1 MLVNHSFDYHFVQLL
16 EKLQKKYGEDMFK
29 LQGIAREN
37 LDISRFTNKFLQTKT
52 TADISVDANANV
64 DDMSILSWNY
74 EMPKPLAKLN
84 ALYHLWK
91 DALKKHGIK
100 RANKM
105 IQLEI
110 AGGIRIHDL
119 HGWLLPY
126 CWSASLAP
134 IVNDGMPWVKNIK
147 VKPVKHFDTLIS
159 NSVKYIYN
167 LSTQCVGAI
176 AVPDFLAYAEYFI
189 RKDYGEEWYN
199 DPKAVRAVRQG
210 FQNWI
215 YGINDKARGNQS
227 LTYNEKIIVD
237 GKPIAIGE
245 FVESYLVSD
254 EMDKAV
260 LDNKYTFT
268 LNRETGRLEA
278 NRIKGVIKHKTA
290 NKIVEYVLANG
301 AKIKATDNHSFFTR
315 TGLTIEEIQRNSNP
329 TNLLIPFNFINE
341 DSDYSYL
348 SVKQTVGKN
357 PAKDIK
363 LTEDWMYFLGQYLGD
378 GNWDGSTIQI
388 ATCNFAVNEVLAEL
402 FPEFTYNIRSD
413 FSIRFNMGRN
423 ITDAIKNVF
432 NTGSHNKV
440 LPRDWANKKGILH
453 LIGGYIDADGFAPT
467 DGNRGF
473 VLTSVNKE
481 LLESVQYI
489 LAGYGIMSSIKEK
502 YHNGFNNKLFTTY
515 RLTISAAGSRK
526 LNAYTKFKKVK
537 DNIISNIDSSKLYVD
552 FNGIIKDLD
561 IDINLYKDNLKVRS
575 IQYDH
580 CGIEDIKILVNL
592 LNNAGETEKA
602 KELEKFLY
610 ALPIK
615 IIAIND
621 CETQEYVYDISVEN
635 NENFLTSS
643 NIYAHNSPFTNV
655 SIFDK
660 YWREAM
666 FGKHTNPDF
675 SLCNLDNLKRTQRMF
690 IDVLIEQQEDNPF
703 TFPVMTGCQLKDKE
717 TGEIMDKDWLD
728 WISGISVK
736 NKLINFYTSD
746 SVDSLSSC
754 CRLRNNINPLKK
766 QTEYTNSFG
775 VGGLSIGS
783 HRVVALNLPQ
793 IAYMAKYS
801 ENDNWQEF
809 FKILESRIR
818 ISQDI
823 LDIHRETLQKL
834 IKNGNLPMYTYGCMD
849 LTKQYSTIGFIG
861 LFEALQIMGLD
872 IRNRDG
878 IDQGKK
884 IIGLINKLN
893 EQRTA
898 KDGNIRNV
906 EQIPGE
912 SAAVTFANKDKL
924 QFANVEYNLY
934 ANQYIPL
941 IQDALITDRIRIQ
954 GEYDYDVSGGSI
966 LHIDIDQELT
976 KEQIKDLIQLCA
988 KQNVIYFA
996 LDDCLAQCK
1005 SCGKVHVGKFE
1016 KSPCHQSDMRY
1027 FMRVVGFRTPV
1038 ESWNKVRRSKDF
1050 PNRQMNDI
1058 NIIHGSDAM
1067 A

>member
-1 MLVNHSFDYHFVQLL
+1 MSMLVNHSFDYHFVQLL

-227 LTYNEKIIVD
+227 
-237 GKPIAIGE
+237 
-245 FVESYLVSD
+245 
-254 EMDKAV
+254 
-260 LDNKYTFT
+260 
-268 LNRETGRLEA
+268 
-278 NRIKGVIKHKTA
+278 
-290 NKIVEYVLANG
+290 
-301 AKIKATDNHSFFTR
+301 
-315 TGLTIEEIQRNSNP
+315 
-329 TNLLIPFNFINE
+329 
-341 DSDYSYL
+341 
-348 SVKQTVGKN
+348 
-357 PAKDIK
+357 
-363 LTEDWMYFLGQYLGD
+363 
-378 GNWDGSTIQI
+378 
-388 ATCNFAVNEVLAEL
+388 
-402 FPEFTYNIRSD
+402 
-413 FSIRFNMGRN
+413 
-423 ITDAIKNVF
+423 
-432 NTGSHNKV
+432 
-440 LPRDWANKKGILH
+440 
-453 LIGGYIDADGFAPT
+453 
-467 DGNRGF
+467 
-473 VLTSVNKE
+473 
-481 LLESVQYI
+481 
-489 LAGYGIMSSIKEK
+489 
-502 YHNGFNNKLFTTY
+502 
-515 RLTISAAGSRK
+515 
-526 LNAYTKFKKVK
+526 
-537 DNIISNIDSSKLYVD
+537 
-552 FNGIIKDLD
+552 
-561 IDINLYKDNLKVRS
+561 
-575 IQYDH
+575 
-580 CGIEDIKILVNL
+580 
-592 LNNAGETEKA
+592 
-602 KELEKFLY
+602 
-610 ALPIK
+610 
-615 IIAIND
+615 
-621 CETQEYVYDISVEN
+621 
-635 NENFLTSS
+635 
-643 NIYAHNSPFTNV
+643 PFTNV

-717 TGEIMDKDWLD
+717 TGEIMDKDWLE

-893 EQRTA
+893 EERTA

-976 KEQIKDLIQLCA
+976 KDQIKDLIQLCA